1 MFSAL
6 WSKGATQKRMV
17 GNRDGRNGT
26 KMRIESIQ
34 VEGKGLVATLGTKF
48 G

>member
-1 MFSAL
+1 MFPGL
-6 WSKGATQKRMV
+6 WSKGATKKRML
-17 GNRDGRNGT
+17 GNRDDTNGT